1 MIKALKSIQF
11 MTSVTVTALFWLIY
25 PGVMVLLASI
35 VGLFYM
41 MAAIGAIFENHIA
54 IWFAFAIS
62 LLTAILSSLGVVR
75 FAQGSFDFLAGNWGK
90 SEEFALHP
98 YLFVI
103 VSLMSTVVVIMHLI
117 SWQWMIKGSKG
128 LRD

>member
-35 VGLFYM
+35 VGLCYM
-41 MAAIGAIFENHIA
+41 MTAIGAIFENRIA
-54 IWFAFAIS
+54 IWFAFAFS
-62 LLTAILSSLGVVR
+62 VLTSILSSFGVARFVR
-75 FAQGSFDFLAGNWGK
+75 GSFDFSVGNWGM
-90 SEEFALHP
+90 SDEFYVHP

-103 VSLMSTVVVIMHLI
+103 ISLMSTVVVIMHLL
-117 SWQWMIKGSKG
+117 SWQWMIKGS
-128 LRD
+128 LV